1 MKKTLSV
8 LIAAIMILSLVS
20 AFAVTASAAW
30 DGTSSVPF
38 EGEGTAAKPYIIAS
52 AENLKDL
59 QKQVDEGNDFEGS
72 YFTQTADIDL
82 GGKEWTP
89 IGTSAKPFS
98 GVYDGLGH
106 KITGLYITKE
116 DTNAI
121 GLFGYITSG
130 WSGQA
135 GIMNLEVS
143 GEFIFEELTKDT
155 GLGGV
160 VGWVYK
166 DGSDGF
172 KRTQLINI
180 TSNVN
185 ITVKATAK
193 QPRFGAVFGYVFDS
207 DVTNVVN
214 NGNIDYKGSANSRVG
229 GITGQTNRTT
239 YTGCVN
245 NGNIKVEMTNPN
257 ETTNVSAHVGGICG
271 MTTYKIVD
279 LYTIYDGCIN
289 NGSIDVSVQTGK
301 IYLGGISG
309 ATYSSGADLYL
320 ELKNCLNNG
329 SLKGEQK
336 DLTVTNAPA
345 YVGGISAKVGN
356 GFAYVHD
363 CVNNTTDIISI
374 CGIGD
379 YSGGIVSMWEKR
391 DDNTVTIKDCLTLSD
406 RISTTEPKLNENKA
420 PEEGCEISA
429 LAAQL
434 TPKVDAI
441 KAAIKPVA
449 DAEINGF
456 PGAPEET
463 TPEVTTAEE
472 TTPEVTADQTEP
484 EATGEVTTPEATQP
498 STPVTTA
505 PEPAKKGC
513 GSSAAVG
520 AVAIIA
526 ICASAFTRRKED

>member
-1 MKKTLSV
+1 M
-8 LIAAIMILSLVS
+8 
-20 AFAVTASAAW
+20 
-30 DGTSSVPF
+30 
-38 EGEGTAAKPYIIAS
+38 
-52 AENLKDL
+52 
-59 QKQVDEGNDFEGS
+59 
-72 YFTQTADIDL
+72 
-82 GGKEWTP
+82 
-89 IGTSAKPFS
+89 
-98 GVYDGLGH
+98 
-106 KITGLYITKE
+106 
-116 DTNAI
+116 
-121 GLFGYITSG
+121 
-130 WSGQA
+130 
-135 GIMNLEVS
+135 
-143 GEFIFEELTKDT
+143 
-155 GLGGV
+155 
-160 VGWVYK
+160 
-166 DGSDGF
+166 
-172 KRTQLINI
+172 
-180 TSNVN
+180 
-185 ITVKATAK
+185 
-193 QPRFGAVFGYVFDS
+193 FGYVFDS

-356 GFAYVHD
+356 GYAYVHD

-456 PGAPEET
+456 PG
-463 TPEVTTAEE
+463 TPEVTTEEQTTEEE
-472 TTPEVTADQTEP
+472 TIHEI
-484 EATGEVTTPEATQP
+484 TTPEATEADTDP
-498 STPVTTA
+498 VSTDAATTPTTTA
-505 PEPAKKGC
+505 PVSTKKGC
-513 GSSAAVG
+513 GSSIAAG
-520 AVAIIA
+520 AVAVIA
-526 ICASAFTRRKED
+526 ICAAAFTRRKDN